1 MKKIP
6 PKDKVSGAIKNILLT
21 HLKVESQEELA
32 RHALRLL
39 KKEDKNYTL
48 SPIRA
53 KRIALGISEIE
64 VKAKTKKTV
73 KLQDINNCPVCESDI
88 MPLTVKNLLNRDI
101 SIGYRCVSCG
111 YESDLEAFMP
121 MKYAFLWKSA
131 KGKT

>member
-6 PKDKVSGAIKNILLT
+6 SYDKVAGAIKNILST
-21 HLKVESQEELA
+21 HLKMESQEELA

-53 KRIALGISEIE
+53 KRVALNVPEIE

-73 KLQDINNCPVCESDI
+73 KLQDIDNCPVCESGI
-88 MPLTVKNLLNRDI
+88 KPLIVKNLLNRDI
-101 SIGYRCVSCG
+101 SIGYRCTNCR

-121 MKYAFLWKSA
+121 MKYAFVWKS
-131 KGKT
+131 